1 MTLPPLTT
9 ERLLLRQRS
18 LEDVPAILRM
28 DGDPEV
34 RRYVGDGR
42 LPDSVEQE
50 KRVRER
56 VGTDFGIGFG
66 YWSVFPRE
74 RPDDYLGY
82 VVFSPVPDSTDI
94 ELSYGFRRDVWGKGY
109 ATEAARAGLD
119 YALREHGLPEVVAL
133 VYPANLASQR
143 VIAKLGFAAAGI
155 RHSYGNDLL
164 FYRLARAAYLA
175 RAAGPAD
182 PRGRA
187 GETGG
192 STGRR

>member
-1 MTLPPLTT
+1 MALPTLTT

-18 LEDVPAILRM
+18 LAEVPAILRM
-28 DGDPEV
+28 DADPEV

-42 LPDSVEQE
+42 LPDPIEQE
-50 KRVRER
+50 RRVRER

-66 YWSVFPRE
+66 YWSVFPRD

-82 VVFSPVPDSTDI
+82 VVFSPVPESMDI
-94 ELSYGFRRDVWGKGY
+94 ELSYGFRRDVWDRGF
-109 ATEAARAGLD
+109 ATEAAGAGLD
-119 YALREHGLPEVVAL
+119 HAFRERGLPEIVAL

-143 VIAKLGFAAAGI
+143 VIAKLGFEPAGM

-164 FYRLARAAYLA
+164 FYRLGRDAYLA
-175 RAAGPAD
+175 RAADRAD

-187 GETGG
+187 GGTGG
-192 STGRR
+192 STWRR

>member
-1 MTLPPLTT
+1 MALPTLTT

-18 LEDVPAILRM
+18 LADVPAILRM
-28 DGDPEV
+28 DTDPEV

-42 LPDSVEQE
+42 LPDPIEQE
-50 KRVRER
+50 RRVRER

-74 RPDDYLGY
+74 RPNDYLGY
-82 VVFSPVPDSTDI
+82 VVFSPLPESAEI
-94 ELSYGFRRDVWGKGY
+94 ELSYAFRRDAWGRGH

-119 YALREHGLPEVVAL
+119 YAFRERGLPEIVAL
-133 VYPANLASQR
+133 IYPANLASQR
-143 VIAKLGFAAAGI
+143 VIAKLGFEPAGM
-155 RHSYGNDLL
+155 RHSYGKDLL
-164 FYRLARAAYLA
+164 LYRLLREAYLTRAAD
-175 RAAGPAD
+175 PAD

-187 GETGG
+187 GGTGG